1 MPMVPRGLFCVH
13 RRRPYMYSTVCQ
25 RDRFNRALFF
35 CPPAHLRVIQDHAL
49 VRACAHTHVRAHTH
63 APIEH
68 HMNMVPTPSDE
79 ESGEEKKTLV
89 DSDCCRVYS
98 VLTHS
103 LCRNRPN
110 QGHASR
116 VSRPETVRI
125 PLRPQASRSWW
136 ASLVEWSQTYV
147 AVSIISDIN
156 PLRLCDRRIHEAS
169 QPSALATD
177 GLASKPSGKK
187 GTEKPAPVL
196 SISLLPPASFHC
208 YIR

>member
-1 MPMVPRGLFCVH
+1 MIWVGRPCARGDHREPSTQVTQSRQAPPSARSKWERREKKHAHFSSRRKLTGCWLIIMPMVPRGLFCVH

-89 DSDCCRVYS
+89 DSY
-98 VLTHS
+98 L
-103 LCRNRPN
+103 
-110 QGHASR
+110 
-116 VSRPETVRI
+116 
-125 PLRPQASRSWW
+125 
-136 ASLVEWSQTYV
+136 
-147 AVSIISDIN
+147 
-156 PLRLCDRRIHEAS
+156 
-169 QPSALATD
+169 
-177 GLASKPSGKK
+177 
-187 GTEKPAPVL
+187 
-196 SISLLPPASFHC
+196 
-208 YIR
+208 